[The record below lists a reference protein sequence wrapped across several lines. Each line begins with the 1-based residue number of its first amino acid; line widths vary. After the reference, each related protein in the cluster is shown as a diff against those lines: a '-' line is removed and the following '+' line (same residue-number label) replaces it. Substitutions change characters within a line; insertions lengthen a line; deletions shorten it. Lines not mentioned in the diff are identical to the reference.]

1 MKLALTFGS
10 LGDIIQL
17 SQLAIQLGRA
27 VGVGCEAGAGT
38 SAKEYQQVRDD
49 LDVLVRMLMQVV
61 ATYQQHELSP
71 SLQVLDDI
79 SRLVVDECTAHIQEA
94 LEHFRLRY
102 GNSLGVG
109 GSGKKIQDIAKRIE
123 WSMREP
129 QKLGVL
135 RNKLHEGTQ
144 KLSLLMSLTAYKS
157 ARVDNA
163 TMLARIAEVEQLVS
177 QAQIR
182 QEETLQSLRT
192 QKIEN
197 EERADRQMKKLGLIK
212 QKLATQET
220 ENSNTLGVAR
230 DALQG
235 ITEVQNL
242 LVQVSQNV
250 INLQVAA
257 SNSTFLRPLDPTRG
271 APVVLEDSLG
281 RRCYMACLPAAS
293 KARRAMI
300 WFKGKITP

>member
-1 MKLALTFGS
+1 
-10 LGDIIQL
+10 
-17 SQLAIQLGRA
+17 
-27 VGVGCEAGAGT
+27 
-38 SAKEYQQVRDD
+38 
-49 LDVLVRMLMQVV
+49 
-61 ATYQQHELSP
+61 
-71 SLQVLDDI
+71 
-79 SRLVVDECTAHIQEA
+79 
-94 LEHFRLRY
+94 
-102 GNSLGVG
+102 
-109 GSGKKIQDIAKRIE
+109 
-123 WSMREP
+123 
-129 QKLGVL
+129 
-135 RNKLHEGTQ
+135 
-144 KLSLLMSLTAYKS
+144 
-157 ARVDNA
+157 
-163 TMLARIAEVEQLVS
+163 MLARIAEVEQLVS

-250 INLQVAA
+250 INLQVTA

-281 RRCYMACLPAAS
+281 RRFEIPAQWIDS
-293 KARRAMI
+293 LEWHVSMFSNPLNEGI
-300 WFKGKITP
+300 LVFV